1 LFKKVEGNPFT
12 AGSFNFTAKQPH
24 PFFSR
29 KHQELSRLNGS
40 AVGEFGDGLARHVMS
55 AGKEYTMC
63 LRKAAIIRKT
73 AIMGD
78 CFVELVELT
87 VQAFKKLYMF
97 FVGARINNMPP
108 CLI

>member
-1 LFKKVEGNPFT
+1 
-12 AGSFNFTAKQPH
+12 
-24 PFFSR
+24 
-29 KHQELSRLNGS
+29 
-40 AVGEFGDGLARHVMS
+40 MS

-73 AIMGD
+73 AITGD

-87 VQAFKKLYMF
+87 VQALF

-108 CLI
+108 CHNAPKNSKSKPSTFTGNETSPLGVGYCAKYDWLLHQADRARR